1 MNYGKNELIIKSDNC
16 EITII
21 LYRLPNK
28 ISNKNSG
35 SKKVRILYV
44 VSKDDPTHGEFQ
56 SDNQKENKLEN
67 ALKRIDLGKLTV
79 YLILWNFLLN

>member
-1 MNYGKNELIIKSDNC
+1 MNFGKNELIIKSDNC
-16 EITII
+16 EIIII

-28 ISNKNSG
+28 ISNENSG

-56 SDNQKENKLEN
+56 SDNLKDNKLEN

-79 YLILWNFLLN
+79 YLIYEILL